1 MCDAVAAMGR
11 QIKELSPKEAA
22 ARGSLSMLMHLQ
34 RRGRLNERDRLCPNA
49 AAFGQLETLQWL
61 RANGCPWDATTWNN
75 AVIGGH
81 LELLKWAHANGCPWD
96 KDTCVYAAGVRK
108 LEVLQWLRADDCPL
122 DENTPIEAAQND
134 HPDVFLWARMNGCPG
149 HA

>member
-61 RANGCPWDATTWNN
+61 RAN
-75 AVIGGH
+75 
-81 LELLKWAHANGCPWD
+81 
-96 KDTCVYAAGVRK
+96 
-108 LEVLQWLRADDCPL
+108 DCPL

>member
-61 RANGCPWDATTWNN
+61 RANGCPWD
-75 AVIGGH
+75 
-81 LELLKWAHANGCPWD
+81 

-108 LEVLQWLRADDCPL
+108 LEVLQWLRANDCPL